1 MAVNRLPSGVN
12 VDMGFSDESPMDKL
26 NKLLSAVGTVAAGV
40 GAVRERREGNDV
52 SSMDYLLQKIESSS
66 SINELNQY
74 KNQYS
79 TIIDPNYVSDN
90 NLYNLYKSEVDSKIT
105 SQENNLND
113 INKLASNFYIK
124 MTSAEN
130 QLGTS
135 LLNMDR
141 DSIYN
146 YYDSMSDEGKGGWL
160 PELAKERYELQSL
173 VELMDTTFK
182 GKNPNSP
189 INYVDADGK
198 KQTVKMRDFRRLL
211 NQYDDQMQALID
223 GGFEDGILSREEAMA
238 ISSITGRDNR
248 TVDYFY
254 TTREKK
260 IADYKSMLQGA
271 TKNQN
276 NVLNKTIS
284 LFNKKDT
291 GNNAFQQ
298 AINQIISEPE
308 NTQNDLTQGVAAAAN
323 SKAVEENFPAELGQL
338 EGLSTEEKYT
348 KIMEAVT
355 SGNMSK
361 EKLMFLLQDAA
372 RENSDFEQMAIDG
385 LKAWGGN
392 SAFEYKKDPRDIAKE
407 LSQTGEPIIPG
418 TTDQYG
424 YATGMSIGETEE
436 PAVNPAGIIIGET
449 EEPIDD
455 RQAVSEEVIDDR
467 QAVSEEDAATTMPAQ
482 GVKDTISIHSSAPKD
497 IDTPNQGP
505 IQSFINEYKEEAAI
519 ATGTG
524 IAASQ
529 VPKVREVTRNSINYL
544 KNVINL
550 PDEQIAKIYADSDVK
565 KISKQLNDQ
574 LKKIDDFKKNLP
586 IGVDTKDLK
595 TGTPSFKKYQSLLKQ
610 YDQIIRNNAAKLQ
623 IRYPDINDSTLRRML
638 RNSNK
643 WDLFRVKSAVAT
655 GMREVIRTPK
665 DILKVLGKSGMTISP
680 LEGALLGWYAGEKM
694 DLGWK
699 GQVATTVAGG
709 YTMKK
714 ILQGVANRGGWSKAV
729 MNPQLQSKIGKFLI
743 KNAPGVAAKMGLK
756 TAVAGAAQVF
766 PGIGTAVG
774 IGMGAWTLND
784 IKNLIQDFPEIKQ
797 YLVEYLEGEYDE
809 PQLEE

>member
-1 MAVNRLPSGVN
+1 MAKIVPQGYA
-12 VDMGFSDESPMDKL
+12 DIGAYDEKDSFL
-26 NKLLSAVGTVAAGV
+26 KLLEMADKMHSTYQGV
-40 GAVRERREGNDV
+40 KQEKEGNAITG
-52 SSMDYLLQKIESSS
+52 MDYLLQNIGNASSMAEVNNYKQQFNTFIDDNYIS
-66 SINELNQY
+66 DNPTYNVYKDEIDNQLNQ
-74 KNQYS
+74 
-79 TIIDPNYVSDN
+79 
-90 NLYNLYKSEVDSKIT
+90 KSSNISE
-105 SQENNLND
+105 
-113 INKLASNFYIK
+113 INKLATNFYAK
-124 MTSAEN
+124 MTSSEN

-160 PELAKERYELQSL
+160 PQLAKERFELASMA
-173 VELMDTTFK
+173 ELMESTFK
-182 GKNPNSP
+182 GQNPNYK
-189 INYVDADGK
+189 INYTDANGK
-198 KQTVKMRDFRRLL
+198 NQIVRMRDFKRLL
-211 NQYDDQMQALID
+211 NQYDDQMQALTD
-223 GGFEDGILSREEAMA
+223 GAFDDKILSREEAMA
-238 ISSITGRDNR
+238 ISSITGKDKR

-254 TTREKK
+254 TTRDKK
-260 IADYKSMLQGA
+260 IADYSSMLQGA

-276 NVLNKTIS
+276 TVLSKTIT

-291 GNNAFQQ
+291 GNSAFQQ
-298 AINQIISEPE
+298 MANQIINDPE
-308 NTQNDLTQGVAAAAN
+308 NIQNQLTQGVAAAAN
-323 SKAVEENFPAELGQL
+323 SKSVEENFPAELGTL
-338 EGLSTEEKYT
+338 EGLSTEEKYI
-348 KIMEAVT
+348 KIMESVT
-355 SGNMSK
+355 SGNMDK
-361 EKLMFLLQDAA
+361 DTLMFLLQDAA
-372 RENSDFEQMAIDG
+372 RENADIRTMATDG
-385 LKAWGGN
+385 LKAWGGQ
-392 SAFEYKKDPRDIAKE
+392 SKFEYQKDEKDIAKE
-407 LSQTGEPIIPG
+407 LSETGEFIVPG
-418 TTDQYG
+418 TTDQFG
-424 YATGMSIGETEE
+424 YTTGIS
-436 PAVNPAGIIIGET
+436 IGET

-467 QAVSEEDAATTMPAQ
+467 QAVSEEPAVPTMPAQ
-482 GVKDTISIHSSAPKD
+482 EVKDTISIHSGAPKD

-665 DILKVLGKSGMTISP
+665 DILKVLGKSGMTIGP

-743 KNAPGVAAKMGLK
+743 KKAPGVAAKMGLK

-766 PGIGTAVG
+766 PGI
-774 IGMGAWTLND
+774 IGAGMTGYD
-784 IKNLIQDFPEIKQ
+784 IYNWVQG
-797 YLVEYLEGEYDE
+797 Y
-809 PQLEE
+809 EEEMK